1 MRVRDRTGE
10 RIGGIGGVEARGRKQ
25 TLHHRLHLRLV
36 GVADADDGFLDVVG
50 RVFGDL
56 EARLRGGQQAVEF
69 LQKLREDGVITRQ
82 VALCDAERL
91 KLGVTVFVTI
101 RTSRHSDDWTRQ
113 FIEGTRDIPEIV
125 EIYRMT
131 GDVDYLLKMV
141 VPDIKAYDAVY
152 KRLIR
157 VADLSDVSSGFAME
171 VIKHTTALP
180 LDHLTQTG
188 DS

>member
-1 MRVRDRTGE
+1 MDKKDLQIIALLQQDASISLAE
-10 RIGGIGGVEARGRKQ
+10 LAEAVNLSPTPCWRR
-25 TLHHRLHLRLV
+25 
-36 GVADADDGFLDVVG
+36 
-50 RVFGDL
+50 
-56 EARLRGGQQAVEF
+56 
-69 LQKLREDGVITRQ
+69 LQKLREDGVITKQ

-131 GDVDYLLKMV
+131 GDVDYLLKIV
-141 VPDIKAYDAVY
+141 VPDIKGYDAVY

-180 LDHLTQTG
+180 LDHLAQPG
-188 DS
+188 DL

>member
-1 MRVRDRTGE
+1 MDKKDLQIISLLQQDASISLAE
-10 RIGGIGGVEARGRKQ
+10 LAEAVNLSPTPCWRR
-25 TLHHRLHLRLV
+25 
-36 GVADADDGFLDVVG
+36 
-50 RVFGDL
+50 
-56 EARLRGGQQAVEF
+56 
-69 LQKLREDGVITRQ
+69 LQKLREDGVIQKQ

-101 RTSRHSDDWTRQ
+101 RTSRHSDEWTRQ

-131 GDVDYLLKMV
+131 GDVDYLLKIV
-141 VPDIKAYDAVY
+141 VPDIKGYDAVY

-180 LDHLTQTG
+180 LDHLNQQ
-188 DS
+188 SEA

>member
-1 MRVRDRTGE
+1 MDKKDLQIIALLQQDASISLAE
-10 RIGGIGGVEARGRKQ
+10 LAEAVNLSPTPCWRR
-25 TLHHRLHLRLV
+25 
-36 GVADADDGFLDVVG
+36 
-50 RVFGDL
+50 
-56 EARLRGGQQAVEF
+56 
-69 LQKLREDGVITRQ
+69 LQKLREDGVITKQ

-131 GDVDYLLKMV
+131 GDVDYLLKIV
-141 VPDIKAYDAVY
+141 VPDIKGYDAVY

-180 LDHLTQTG
+180 LDHLAQPG
-188 DS
+188 DP